1 MINYTS
7 CPIIPPNVK
16 AIGRTTSQE
25 LHSQSEAGRR
35 GQTEKLYAPILP
47 IVCRALKKKK
57 TKTSNKY
64 TGVMHWKNKKL
75 TRAISIRFQVL
86 ENLHYF
92 VSFWEEKYIKLAFT
106 VNATFNNISDLLVEK
121 RGLPRKKPQ
130 TCRKSLISFIT

>member
-57 TKTSNKY
+57 
-64 TGVMHWKNKKL
+64 KKL
-75 TRAISIRFQVL
+75 PTNIQELCTGRTK
-86 ENLHYF
+86 NLQGPFLLDFRY
-92 VSFWEEKYIKLAFT
+92 WKIYITL
-106 VNATFNNISDLLVEK
+106 SPS
-121 RGLPRKKPQ
+121 GKKN
-130 TCRKSLISFIT
+130 TLSWHSR

>member
-57 TKTSNKY
+57 KKNFQQIYRSYALEEQKTYKGHFY
-64 TGVMHWKNKKL
+64 
-75 TRAISIRFQVL
+75 
-86 ENLHYF
+86 
-92 VSFWEEKYIKLAFT
+92 
-106 VNATFNNISDLLVEK
+106 
-121 RGLPRKKPQ
+121 
-130 TCRKSLISFIT
+130 